1 MRLIG
6 LLNYIY
12 TLKMKTLTL
21 LFSLFLMCPLSVWGQ
36 SADELLSKVS
46 DALSEGKDDYAVSLF
61 RQAANAGEDRTEMFY
76 WTNVDKSSEV
86 APRLADV
93 LAVHYKEMRNY
104 DKAYLFYKEFLQRH
118 PEDVPALVS
127 CAEMEMMRGKE
138 KDALK
143 TYEKVLMLDAD
154 NLQANIFLGNYYYL
168 QAEKDKKKLE
178 EDYKKITSPTRMQ
191 YARYRNGLSD
201 VFTNS
206 YGKAKAYLQRVLQV
220 LNRKLAYVCIADYY
234 KSEQNVLFCLTLIII
249 FMKKHFFNA
258 TFWALLSLALWTTGC
273 SDDDGYSDV
282 DGQIPT
288 MTLVTDHI
296 ESGAGHR
303 FTIEGSLAD
312 QDGIVSV
319 NLQCAD
325 LYLNKTIDLVE
336 IYGAPQT
343 EYELSYSYD
352 LKRDEIGERFTVKVT
367 VTDAGGRE
375 VSQDV
380 LITMDGDFENPTF
393 TIAPGKEVTVL
404 IKDETKFNLNFTV
417 KDDRILDYVL
427 IEIPGVEGFESR
439 RIEAGGQSTLS
450 FTEKIIL
457 PNEVKS
463 YDVTLTAVDARG
475 NQTVTNSTI
484 SVSEMPDFPKM
495 YLADVATVEELNSDI
510 FGVPMV
516 INHTGE
522 YQYRARYYNKAAGTE
537 IFFLPQKTDF
547 TPICFGLDPEDNTK
561 LSDDPETAKPIVL
574 DEAGVYYEI
583 DINVKESTYSM
594 RTYSVTEATNPMKY
608 EYGKPCFDRWENGES
623 FIDFY
628 IGWGGSPQDAGN
640 QLFAQDK
647 NNPHLFYYPEN
658 GTWTLEAGEEMNFI
672 ISNYHPDGWWDHV
685 EWRCD
690 DSQNVEKFGYFSKKG
705 DVNPNWEGT
714 NQRWE
719 DGSMVGDNWMKP
731 TVTVTGNYRFEF
743 DAHLGRGKI
752 VPAN

>member
-1 MRLIG
+1 MCTNRA
-6 LLNYIY
+6 
-12 TLKMKTLTL
+12 LTDL
-21 LFSLFLMCPLSVWGQ
+21 YAFS
-36 SADELLSKVS
+36 
-46 DALSEGKDDYAVSLF
+46 
-61 RQAANAGEDRTEMFY
+61 
-76 WTNVDKSSEV
+76 
-86 APRLADV
+86 
-93 LAVHYKEMRNY
+93 
-104 DKAYLFYKEFLQRH
+104 
-118 PEDVPALVS
+118 
-127 CAEMEMMRGKE
+127 
-138 KDALK
+138 
-143 TYEKVLMLDAD
+143 
-154 NLQANIFLGNYYYL
+154 
-168 QAEKDKKKLE
+168 
-178 EDYKKITSPTRMQ
+178 
-191 YARYRNGLSD
+191 ARFIQL
-201 VFTNS
+201 
-206 YGKAKAYLQRVLQV
+206 

-561 LSDDPETAKPIVL
+561 LTDDPETAKPIVL

-672 ISNYHPDGWWDHV
+672 ISNYHPDGW
-685 EWRCD
+685 
-690 DSQNVEKFGYFSKKG
+690 
-705 DVNPNWEGT
+705 
-714 NQRWE
+714 
-719 DGSMVGDNWMKP
+719 
-731 TVTVTGNYRFEF
+731 
-743 DAHLGRGKI
+743 
-752 VPAN
+752 

>member
-1 MRLIG
+1 MCTNRA
-6 LLNYIY
+6 
-12 TLKMKTLTL
+12 LTDL
-21 LFSLFLMCPLSVWGQ
+21 YAFS
-36 SADELLSKVS
+36 
-46 DALSEGKDDYAVSLF
+46 
-61 RQAANAGEDRTEMFY
+61 
-76 WTNVDKSSEV
+76 
-86 APRLADV
+86 
-93 LAVHYKEMRNY
+93 
-104 DKAYLFYKEFLQRH
+104 
-118 PEDVPALVS
+118 
-127 CAEMEMMRGKE
+127 
-138 KDALK
+138 
-143 TYEKVLMLDAD
+143 
-154 NLQANIFLGNYYYL
+154 
-168 QAEKDKKKLE
+168 
-178 EDYKKITSPTRMQ
+178 
-191 YARYRNGLSD
+191 ARFIQL
-201 VFTNS
+201 
-206 YGKAKAYLQRVLQV
+206 

-234 KSEQNVLFCLTLIII
+234 KSEKNVLFCLTLIII

-367 VTDAGGRE
+367 VTDVGGRE

-561 LSDDPETAKPIVL
+561 LTDDPETAKPIVL

>member
-1 MRLIG
+1 MCTNRA
-6 LLNYIY
+6 
-12 TLKMKTLTL
+12 LTDL
-21 LFSLFLMCPLSVWGQ
+21 YAFS
-36 SADELLSKVS
+36 
-46 DALSEGKDDYAVSLF
+46 
-61 RQAANAGEDRTEMFY
+61 
-76 WTNVDKSSEV
+76 
-86 APRLADV
+86 
-93 LAVHYKEMRNY
+93 
-104 DKAYLFYKEFLQRH
+104 
-118 PEDVPALVS
+118 
-127 CAEMEMMRGKE
+127 
-138 KDALK
+138 
-143 TYEKVLMLDAD
+143 
-154 NLQANIFLGNYYYL
+154 
-168 QAEKDKKKLE
+168 
-178 EDYKKITSPTRMQ
+178 
-191 YARYRNGLSD
+191 ARFIQL
-201 VFTNS
+201 
-206 YGKAKAYLQRVLQV
+206 

-319 NLQCAD
+319 NLQCVD

-561 LSDDPETAKPIVL
+561 LTDDPETAKPIVL

-628 IGWGGSPQDAGN
+628 IGWGGSPQDACTCVVARYDEHPVGRHLRFFHLAALLAHGIVAAFR
-640 QLFAQDK
+640 LF
-647 NNPHLFYYPEN
+647 
-658 GTWTLEAGEEMNFI
+658 
-672 ISNYHPDGWWDHV
+672 
-685 EWRCD
+685 
-690 DSQNVEKFGYFSKKG
+690 
-705 DVNPNWEGT
+705 
-714 NQRWE
+714 
-719 DGSMVGDNWMKP
+719 VG
-731 TVTVTGNYRFEF
+731 
-743 DAHLGRGKI
+743 AHLLFHLPAYLVVYGLYQQTHKAQYALAGCGRGHDECLETGRLHLSAVKAAG
-752 VPAN
+752 VALHAGS

>member
-1 MRLIG
+1 MCTNRA
-6 LLNYIY
+6 
-12 TLKMKTLTL
+12 LTDL
-21 LFSLFLMCPLSVWGQ
+21 YAFS
-36 SADELLSKVS
+36 
-46 DALSEGKDDYAVSLF
+46 
-61 RQAANAGEDRTEMFY
+61 
-76 WTNVDKSSEV
+76 
-86 APRLADV
+86 
-93 LAVHYKEMRNY
+93 
-104 DKAYLFYKEFLQRH
+104 
-118 PEDVPALVS
+118 
-127 CAEMEMMRGKE
+127 
-138 KDALK
+138 
-143 TYEKVLMLDAD
+143 
-154 NLQANIFLGNYYYL
+154 
-168 QAEKDKKKLE
+168 
-178 EDYKKITSPTRMQ
+178 
-191 YARYRNGLSD
+191 ARFIQL
-201 VFTNS
+201 
-206 YGKAKAYLQRVLQV
+206 

-249 FMKKHFFNA
+249 FMKKHFFNT

-522 YQYRARYYNKAAGTE
+522 YQYRARYYN
-537 IFFLPQKTDF
+537 P
-547 TPICFGLDPEDNTK
+547 
-561 LSDDPETAKPIVL
+561 
-574 DEAGVYYEI
+574 
-583 DINVKESTYSM
+583 
-594 RTYSVTEATNPMKY
+594 
-608 EYGKPCFDRWENGES
+608 
-623 FIDFY
+623 
-628 IGWGGSPQDAGN
+628 
-640 QLFAQDK
+640 
-647 NNPHLFYYPEN
+647 
-658 GTWTLEAGEEMNFI
+658 
-672 ISNYHPDGWWDHV
+672 
-685 EWRCD
+685 
-690 DSQNVEKFGYFSKKG
+690 
-705 DVNPNWEGT
+705 
-714 NQRWE
+714 
-719 DGSMVGDNWMKP
+719 
-731 TVTVTGNYRFEF
+731 
-743 DAHLGRGKI
+743 
-752 VPAN
+752 

>member
-1 MRLIG
+1 MCTNRA
-6 LLNYIY
+6 
-12 TLKMKTLTL
+12 LTDL
-21 LFSLFLMCPLSVWGQ
+21 YAFS
-36 SADELLSKVS
+36 
-46 DALSEGKDDYAVSLF
+46 
-61 RQAANAGEDRTEMFY
+61 
-76 WTNVDKSSEV
+76 
-86 APRLADV
+86 
-93 LAVHYKEMRNY
+93 
-104 DKAYLFYKEFLQRH
+104 
-118 PEDVPALVS
+118 
-127 CAEMEMMRGKE
+127 
-138 KDALK
+138 
-143 TYEKVLMLDAD
+143 
-154 NLQANIFLGNYYYL
+154 
-168 QAEKDKKKLE
+168 
-178 EDYKKITSPTRMQ
+178 
-191 YARYRNGLSD
+191 ARFIQL
-201 VFTNS
+201 
-206 YGKAKAYLQRVLQV
+206 

-475 NQTVTNSTI
+475 KI
-484 SVSEMPDFPKM
+484 
-495 YLADVATVEELNSDI
+495 
-510 FGVPMV
+510 G
-516 INHTGE
+516 
-522 YQYRARYYNKAAGTE
+522 RA
-537 IFFLPQKTDF
+537 
-547 TPICFGLDPEDNTK
+547 
-561 LSDDPETAKPIVL
+561 
-574 DEAGVYYEI
+574 
-583 DINVKESTYSM
+583 
-594 RTYSVTEATNPMKY
+594 
-608 EYGKPCFDRWENGES
+608 
-623 FIDFY
+623 
-628 IGWGGSPQDAGN
+628 
-640 QLFAQDK
+640 
-647 NNPHLFYYPEN
+647 
-658 GTWTLEAGEEMNFI
+658 
-672 ISNYHPDGWWDHV
+672 HV
-685 EWRCD
+685 
-690 DSQNVEKFGYFSKKG
+690 
-705 DVNPNWEGT
+705 
-714 NQRWE
+714 
-719 DGSMVGDNWMKP
+719 
-731 TVTVTGNYRFEF
+731 
-743 DAHLGRGKI
+743 
-752 VPAN
+752 